1 DGIQGVIIRAG
12 FGWDEPKQKDN
23 MFESH
28 YKNAKAAGLK
38 IGAYHYSYATN
49 KQQATR
55 EAYTFMDYIKGKEFD
70 YPVFYDV
77 EDAVQSKLSGD
88 QIAEIMVTFGDILEG
103 NGYYI
108 GMYSYGLH
116 NIILFYNILI
126 MQQCGNI
133 HLQVRLMAIRG
144 ILTKIIFM
152 KIMHK

>member
-1 DGIQGVIIRAG
+1 MQINVIDVSTWQKNVDFVKVKNDGIQGVIIRAG

-108 GMYSYGLH
+108 GMYSYVS
-116 NIILFYNILI
+116 
-126 MQQCGNI
+126 M
-133 HLQVRLMAIRG
+133 
-144 ILTKIIFM
+144 M
-152 KIMHK
+152 KK